1 METPVGVMQH
11 LCLPITK
18 LDLMLDPNAL
28 FPSVA
33 PRTYLDALGEAAC
46 SYHELGPNLIVML
59 SLDLDSA
66 LRNIT
71 PVELEKAGLNEEDAW
86 IRAMANLGE
95 QLTNGV
101 LKVGVGS
108 FDDGG
113 KAVFLDGHWLAS
125 AAIFHNGFYGWFAE
139 QLGAD
144 SVLAL
149 ISERDSA
156 VIFAEDCSPLVREK
170 VEAFAK
176 RAALESRKPF
186 GLNLF
191 RLDQAGPTHV
201 E

>member
-1 METPVGVMQH
+1 
-11 LCLPITK
+11 
-18 LDLMLDPNAL
+18 MLDHNAL

-33 PRTYLDALGEAAC
+33 PRSYLDALGEAAC
-46 SYHELGPNLIVML
+46 SYHQLGPNLIVML

-66 LRNIT
+66 LRNVSPI
-71 PVELEKAGLNEEDAW
+71 ELEESGLNEDDSW

-95 QLTNGV
+95 QLNTGA
-101 LKVGVGS
+101 LKVGVGY

-125 AAIFHNGFYGWFAE
+125 AAIFHNGFYGWFADL
-139 QLGAD
+139 LGAQ

-170 VEAFAK
+170 AEAFAK

-191 RLDQAGPTHV
+191 RLEHEGPV
-201 E
+201 YVA